1 MRLTILFYYVCVCY
15 NTNQELT
22 KVKAEH
28 LKYQQQEIEV
38 QRNLIIF
45 S

>member
-1 MRLTILFYYVCVCY
+1 MRLTILFYCVCY
-15 NTNQELT
+15 NKNQELT

-28 LKYQQQEIEV
+28 LKYQQHEIEV